1 MPAPETAVKGEKMNE
16 TWITPD
22 HEEIPVAAECTAYAG
37 AK

>member
-1 MPAPETAVKGEKMNE
+1 MQS
-16 TWITPD
+16 WITPD